1 MNRRDVIV
9 LIGGAATW
17 PVAAGAQQPAMPVV
31 GYLSSRTRES
41 EVSLLA
47 AFRQGLAAAGYVE
60 NQNVTIEYRFADG
73 QNIRLPALTADL
85 LGRKLNVIATAG
97 GTPVALAVKAATT
110 TIPIVFQVGND
121 PVQYGL
127 VASLSHPGGNMT
139 GIYSQA
145 GDLVAKNL
153 GLLRELVPKAKTVAV
168 LANTTNPNAESF
180 TRDVQAAASA
190 LGLQLHVL
198 RATTETEIEAAFAN
212 LIQQPADAM
221 LITIDPFFFSRAA
234 RIAELAAS
242 HGVPAIYGRRPF
254 AEAGGLV
261 SYGDDVTA
269 SYHQA
274 GAWTGRI
281 LKGEKPADLPVIQT
295 NKFELVINLKSAKAL
310 GLTIPPGLLATADE
324 VIE

>member
-1 MNRRDVIV
+1 MKRREFVT
-9 LIGGAATW
+9 LLGGAAAW
-17 PVAAGAQQPAMPVV
+17 PLTARAQQTAMPVI
-31 GYLSSRTRES
+31 GYLSSRTSES

-47 AFRQGLAAAGYVE
+47 AFRQGLGAAGYVQ
-60 NQNVTIEYRFADG
+60 NQNVAIEYRFADG
-73 QNIRLPALTADL
+73 RNDRLPALAADL
-85 LGRKLNVIATAG
+85 VGRKLNVIATAG

-110 TIPIVFQVGND
+110 TIPIIFQVGND
-121 PVQYGL
+121 PVQFGL
-127 VASLSHPGGNMT
+127 VASLNHPGGNMT

-153 GLLRELVPKAKTVAV
+153 GLLHELVPKAKTVAV

-180 TRDVQAAASA
+180 TRDMQVAASA

-198 RATTETEIEAAFAN
+198 HASTETDIEAAFAT
-212 LIQQPADAM
+212 LIQQPVDAM

-234 RIAELAAS
+234 RIAALAAR

-281 LKGEKPADLPVIQT
+281 LKGDKPADLPVILT
-295 NKFELVINLKSAKAL
+295 DKFELVINLKTAKAL
-310 GLTIPPGLLATADE
+310 GLEIPPALLARADQ

>member
-1 MNRRDVIV
+1 MNRRDMIT
-9 LIGGAATW
+9 LLGGAATW
-17 PVAAGAQQPAMPVV
+17 PVAARAQQAMPVV
-31 GYLSSRTRES
+31 GYLSSRTLES

-47 AFRQGLAAAGYVE
+47 AFRQGLSAAGYVE
-60 NQNVTIEYRFADG
+60 NQNVAIEYRFADG
-73 QNIRLPALTADL
+73 RNDRLPALAADL
-85 LGRKLNVIATAG
+85 LGRTLNVIATAG

-121 PVQYGL
+121 PVRYGL

-153 GLLRELVPKAKTVAV
+153 GLLHELVPNARTFAV
-168 LANTTNPNAESF
+168 LANTTNPIAESF
-180 TRDVQAAASA
+180 TKDMQVAAGA
-190 LGLQLHVL
+190 LGMQLYVL
-198 RATTETEIEAAFAN
+198 NASTETDIEAAFAT
-212 LIQQPADAM
+212 LTRRPADAM
-221 LITIDPFFFSRAA
+221 LVTIDPFFFSRAA
-234 RIAELAAS
+234 RFAALAAI
-242 HGVPAIYGRRPF
+242 HRVPAIYGRRPF

-261 SYGDDVTA
+261 SYGDDVAA

-274 GAWTGRI
+274 GAWTARI

-295 NKFELVINLKSAKAL
+295 NKFELVINLKAAKAL
-310 GLTIPPGLLATADE
+310 GLDVPPALLARADE